1 MTWTSPLRQALRRL
15 GGSVLVLL
23 VVSFLTY
30 IMLIVAPADP
40 ALMSCGRPCTPDRLA
55 DARAFMGYDESLP
68 IQYLQFL
75 GGIFTGR
82 TFGSTAAAVECA
94 APCIGYSFRLSA
106 PVTELIADR
115 APVTFSLAIGAAILW
130 LVLGV
135 AAGTISAVKRGS
147 LLDRAAMTLSVA
159 AVSAPAYLVGL
170 LGLLIFGFTLNM
182 VPVSGYVPLT
192 ESPLDWAWHLILPW
206 LVLALISAAVYAR
219 LTRNQLLDVLGEDFV
234 RTARAKGLREGAVL
248 RRHGLRNTLVP
259 IVTYFGLDLGSLLGG
274 AVLTERVF
282 SMPGL
287 GSLLLDAV
295 GNADLPVIIGVTLFA
310 TAVIVAAN
318 AAVDLLHGVLDP
330 RVTHV

>member
-1 MTWTSPLRQALRRL
+1 MIFILRRL
-15 GGSVLVLL
+15 GGMLGVLF
-23 VVSFLTY
+23 VVSLLTY
-30 IMLIVAPADP
+30 TLLIAAPSDP

-55 DARAFMGYDESLP
+55 DARAFMGYDEPLLA
-68 IQYLQFL
+68 QYLSFL
-75 GGIFTGR
+75 GGIATGR
-82 TFGSTAAAVECA
+82 TFGSGAAAVECA
-94 APCIGYSFRLSA
+94 APCFGYSFRLGE
-106 PVTELIADR
+106 PVTELIAER
-115 APVTFSLAIGAAILW
+115 APVTFSVAIGAAVLW
-130 LVLGV
+130 LLLGV
-135 AAGTISAVKRGS
+135 AAGTISAVRRGS

-170 LGLLIFGFTLNM
+170 IGLLIFGFTLNM

-192 ESPLDWAWHLILPW
+192 EDPVRWAWHLILPW

-219 LTRNQLLDVLGEDFV
+219 LTRTQLLEVLSEDFV

-282 SMPGL
+282 SLPGL
-287 GSLLLDAV
+287 GSLLIDAY

-310 TAVIVAAN
+310 AAVIVAAN
-318 AAVDLLHGVLDP
+318 AAVDVAHGLLDP

>member
-1 MTWTSPLRQALRRL
+1 MTWALKRL
-15 GGSVLVLL
+15 GGMLLVLL
-23 VVSFLTY
+23 IVSFLTY
-30 IMLIVAPADP
+30 VMLTVAPADP

-55 DARAFMGYDESLP
+55 DARAFMGYDEPLLA
-68 IQYLQFL
+68 QYLSFVT
-75 GGIFTGR
+75 GIFTGR
-82 TFGSTAAAVECA
+82 TFGGTAAAIECA
-94 APCIGYSFRLSA
+94 APCFGYSFRLSA

-115 APVTFSLAIGAAILW
+115 APVTFSLAVGAAILW
-130 LVLGV
+130 LLLGV
-135 AAGTISAVKRGS
+135 AAGTVSAVTRGS

-170 LGLLIFGFTLNM
+170 IGLLIFGFTLNM

-192 ESPLDWAWHLILPW
+192 VSPLDWAWHLILPW

-219 LTRNQLLDVLGEDFV
+219 LTRTQLLDVLGEDFV

-259 IVTYFGLDLGSLLGG
+259 IVTYFGLDLGGLLGG

-310 TAVIVAAN
+310 AAVIVAAN

-330 RVTHV
+330 RVSHA

>member
-1 MTWTSPLRQALRRL
+1 MRWTLKRL
-15 GGSVLVLL
+15 GGMLGVLL
-23 VVSFLTY
+23 IVSFLTY
-30 IMLIVAPADP
+30 TLLIAAPSDP

-55 DARAFMGYDESLP
+55 DARAFMGYDEPLLR
-68 IQYLQFL
+68 QYLEFL
-75 GGIFTGR
+75 GGIATGR
-82 TFGSTAAAVECA
+82 TFGSAAASVECA
-94 APCIGYSFRLSA
+94 APCLGYSFRLGA
-106 PVTELIADR
+106 PVTELIAER
-115 APVTFSLAIGAAILW
+115 APVTFSLAIGAAVLW

-170 LGLLIFGFTLNM
+170 IGLLIFGFTLNM
-182 VPVSGYVPLT
+182 VPVAGYVPFF
-192 ESPLDWAWHLILPW
+192 ESPVDWAWHLILPW

-219 LTRNQLLDVLGEDFV
+219 LTRTQLLEVLGEDFI

-259 IVTYFGLDLGSLLGG
+259 IVTYFGLDLGGLLGG

-287 GSLLLDAV
+287 GSLLIDAV
-295 GNADLPVIIGVTLFA
+295 GNADLPVIIGVTLFSA
-310 TAVIVAAN
+310 AVIVAAN
-318 AAVDLLHGVLDP
+318 AAVDVLHGVLDP
-330 RVTHV
+330 RVQKGNR